1 MPVYNHHTLFMSI
14 YFAAGA
20 AGEQVFMSY
29 IRCNIRPAERKIYMR
44 IAISSGHG
52 LFVRGASGIID
63 EVDEARKVTD
73 RVAAILRD
81 AGVGVSAFHEN
92 NARTVS
98 DNIGAIVRHHNGQ
111 TRDLDV
117 SIHFNSTATGLI
129 EERAIGVEVL
139 HRTGNMET
147 RAIAGRVA
155 RAISDASG
163 LLLRHQR
170 DSGAVAR
177 SNLSFLNNTTAP
189 AVLVEVCFVVSRT
202 DVRLYQQFFEEICR
216 AIASAVSGREIS
228 PEVPTEPPVTPPPE
242 PERPPN
248 QPSSWAREA
257 WAWGVENG
265 LTDGTNPQG
274 VPTREQMVTLLHR
287 YDNMQ

>member
-1 MPVYNHHTLFMSI
+1 
-14 YFAAGA
+14 
-20 AGEQVFMSY
+20 
-29 IRCNIRPAERKIYMR
+29 MR

-52 LFVRGASGIID
+52 LFVSGARGIID
-63 EVDEARKVTD
+63 EVIEARKVTD

-81 AGVGVSAFHEN
+81 NGVTVFPFHEN

-98 DNIGAIVRHHNGQ
+98 DNIGAIVRHHNSQ

-117 SIHFNSTATGLI
+117 SIHFNCTATGII

-139 HRTGNMET
+139 HHTSNQTT
-147 RAIAGRVA
+147 RVLAGRVA

-163 LLLRHQR
+163 LLLRHQQS
-170 DSGAVAR
+170 SGAVAR
-177 SNLSFLNNTTAP
+177 NNLSFLNNTRAP
-189 AVLVEVCFVVSRT
+189 AILIEVCFVVSRT
-202 DVRLYQQFFEEICR
+202 DVRLYQAYFEEICR
-216 AIASAVSGREIS
+216 AIASSISGQSII
-228 PEVPTEPPVTPPPE
+228 PPVPPVITPPPQTQ
-242 PERPPN
+242 

-257 WAWGVENG
+257 WAWGVEHG

-287 YDNMQ
+287 YDSM

>member
-1 MPVYNHHTLFMSI
+1 
-14 YFAAGA
+14 
-20 AGEQVFMSY
+20 
-29 IRCNIRPAERKIYMR
+29 
-44 IAISSGHG
+44 
-52 LFVRGASGIID
+52 
-63 EVDEARKVTD
+63 VDEARKVTD
-73 RVAAILRD
+73 RVAALLRD
-81 AGVGVSAFHEN
+81 AGVGVSVFHEN
-92 NARTVS
+92 SARTVS
-98 DNIGAIVRHHNGQ
+98 DNIGAIVRHHNSQ

-139 HRTGNMET
+139 HHTNDQTT
-147 RAIAGRVA
+147 RILAGRVA

-189 AVLVEVCFVVSRT
+189 AILVEVCFVVSRT
-202 DVRLYQQFFEEICR
+202 DVRLYQQFFEEICI
-216 AIASAVSGREIS
+216 AIASAVSGREVS
-228 PEVPTEPPVTPPPE
+228 PEAPEPPVAPPPVTPSP
-242 PERPPN
+242 
-248 QPSSWAREA
+248 PSSWAREA

-274 VPTREQMVTLLHR
+274 VPSREQMVTLLHR
-287 YDNMQ
+287 YYKMTA

>member
-1 MPVYNHHTLFMSI
+1 
-14 YFAAGA
+14 
-20 AGEQVFMSY
+20 
-29 IRCNIRPAERKIYMR
+29 MR

-52 LFVRGASGIID
+52 LYVRGARGIID

-73 RVAAILRD
+73 RVAALLRD
-81 AGVGVSAFHEN
+81 AGVGVSVFHEN
-92 NARTVS
+92 SARTVS
-98 DNIGAIVRHHNGQ
+98 DNIGAIVRHHNSQ

-139 HRTGNMET
+139 HHTNDQTT
-147 RAIAGRVA
+147 RILAGRVA

-189 AVLVEVCFVVSRT
+189 AILVEVCFVVSRT
-202 DVRLYQQFFEEICR
+202 DVRLYQQFFEEICI
-216 AIASAVSGREIS
+216 AIASAVSGREVS
-228 PEVPTEPPVTPPPE
+228 PEAPEPPVAPPPVTPSP
-242 PERPPN
+242 
-248 QPSSWAREA
+248 PSSWAREA

-274 VPTREQMVTLLHR
+274 VPSREQMVTLLHR
-287 YDNMQ
+287 YYKMTA